1 MATMPGMTPQN
12 TMPMPEREVRTSRW
26 PKDCLWA
33 DMEEWDKK

>member
-1 MATMPGMTPQN
+1 
-12 TMPMPEREVRTSRW
+12 MPEREVRTSRW